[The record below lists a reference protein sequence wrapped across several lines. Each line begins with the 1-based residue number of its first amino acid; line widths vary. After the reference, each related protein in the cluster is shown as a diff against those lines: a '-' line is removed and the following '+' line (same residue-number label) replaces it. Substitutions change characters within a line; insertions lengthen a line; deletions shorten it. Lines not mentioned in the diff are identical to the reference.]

1 MKCQKGMV
9 LIIIMMVLLLLNLF
23 SMAMLQMV
31 GMENKMTIGFMQW
44 MSYNLRGYERIS
56 Y

>member
-1 MKCQKGMV
+1 MTCQKGMV
-9 LIIIMMVLLLLNLF
+9 LIIIIMILLILNLF

-31 GMENKMTIGFMQW
+31 SMENKMTIAFRQW
-44 MSYNLRGYERIS
+44 MSYNLRSYERIS